1 MEKVND
7 KIRRLRKQKG
17 LSQREVAQVA
27 GIRQSSIASIEKGD
41 TVNMSLESAVGIAK
55 ALEVNFNEL
64 FDIEADNLKAIVLK
78 NEIETLKTR
87 IKDLEEQLIEK
98 KQIVELL
105 VDAGLIITTANSIR
119 NKQEEYSPVLRDFN
133 DLDSLIKELKD
144 QESFDQNALDYI
156 QNYIKKLKG
165 S

>member
-64 FDIEADNLKAIVLK
+64 FDIEV
-78 NEIETLKTR
+78 
-87 IKDLEEQLIEK
+87 
-98 KQIVELL
+98 
-105 VDAGLIITTANSIR
+105 
-119 NKQEEYSPVLRDFN
+119 
-133 DLDSLIKELKD
+133 LIKEGKD
-144 QESFDQNALDYI
+144 KAMSIYNAD
-156 QNYIKKLKG
+156 
-165 S
+165 